1 MKMGLINKFIVA
13 FIILSLYSCS
23 EFETKLSRYMERDLP
38 SCTDTTYWRVVDLQ
52 DVLGVKYDRLYI
64 IGSNFEDDI
73 AKGTR
78 TNWKDGDFLS
88 WDKDLL
94 LLAKENKVV
103 FKDEIE
109 KADGSFYSFDKYSD
123 SKDTIIYPLS
133 ERPTSGCKLFDTSTI
148 YYIRVDII
156 RGKSYY
162 TLYNKNRME
171 HGKSFFEPCK
181 WLYNRNSPRTPW
193 GHGMPPQNKRE

>member
-1 MKMGLINKFIVA
+1 MKMGLINKYIVSFIV
-13 FIILSLYSCS
+13 LSLYSCS
-23 EFETKLSRYMERDLP
+23 DFETKLSRYMEKDLP

-64 IGSNFEDDI
+64 IGSNFENDI

-94 LLAKENKVV
+94 LLAKEDKVV

-133 ERPTSGCKLFDTSTI
+133 ERPTTGCKLFDTSTI
-148 YYIRVDII
+148 YYVRVDII

-162 TLYNKNRME
+162 TLYNKDRME

-181 WLYNRNSPRTPW
+181 WLYKRNSPRTPW
-193 GHGMPPQNKRE
+193 GHGLPPQNK